1 MKARKTF
8 AVLFVLCSLIAISLP
23 IAAQG
28 LEFAFDRIRLNDAF
42 LGGIPLPMG
51 ADVEFRFPLA
61 DSVLFSTLRVGGG
74 YEDRLILRDAAGAP
88 IAKPA
93 GFDADDQT
101 QWFYWPNGEV
111 DAGLAYRLVP
121 GSEAPVVELFALA
134 RGRGELN
141 SPNLATSVFTDARSL
156 LAVSFLSGVGIDT
169 LTKSPRRFKSG
180 YSGEL
185 SLEYA
190 PAFLA
195 FSGSTDFFRASASLE
210 GYLPIFSFGKSDL
223 EALSLYAGGYLA
235 ADVAGGSAIPHYVLT
250 SFGGR
255 ELRDGLGSTIRGYR
269 GWGYEATRKAEASFE
284 FRLVGPGLFGAANLR
299 PMAYVFGDAGWFGG
313 LYKCP
318 DAATGGDKDGWMFS
332 VGSGA
337 AINIL
342 DFAYM
347 GLRAGWKFPV
357 DDPLYATYFPG
368 GEKFFWGITFLLH
381 F

>member
-1 MKARKTF
+1 MKARNLV
-8 AVLFVLCSLIAISLP
+8 AALVVLCSLIVVSLP

-28 LEFAFDRIRLNDAF
+28 MEFSFDGPRLNSVIV
-42 LGGIPLPMG
+42 GGVPLPTG
-51 ADVEFRFPLA
+51 ADVAFRFPLS
-61 DSVLFSTLRVGGG
+61 DSGLFFTLDLGAG
-74 YEDRLILRDAAGAP
+74 YEDRLILRDATGAP
-88 IAKPA
+88 IPKPDS
-93 GFDADDQT
+93 FDADDQT
-101 QWFYWPNGEV
+101 QWFHWPNGEV

-121 GSEAPVVELFALA
+121 GSEAPVVEFFAMA

-141 SPNLATSVFTDARSL
+141 SPSFSTSVFPDARSL
-156 LAVSFLSGVGIDT
+156 LAVSFLAGAGIDN

-185 SLEYA
+185 SFEYA
-190 PAFLA
+190 PIFLA
-195 FSGSTDFFRASASLE
+195 FSGGTDFFRASASLE
-210 GYLPIFSFGKSDL
+210 GYLPIFSVGASDL
-223 EALSLYAGGYLA
+223 EAVSLYAGGYLT
-235 ADVAGGSAIPHYVLT
+235 ADAAGGLAIPLYVLT

-255 ELRDGLGSTIRGYR
+255 ELRDGLGSSIRGYR
-269 GWGYEATRKAEASFE
+269 GWGYEAARKTEASFE
-284 FRLVGPGLFGAANLR
+284 LRLVGPGLFGVVNLR
-299 PMAYVFGDAGWFGG
+299 PMAYVFGDAGWFDG

-318 DAATGGDKDGWMFS
+318 DAATGGDKDGWIFS
-332 VGSGA
+332 AGA
-337 AINIL
+337 GAVINIL